1 MGIDLKQ
8 SLDEGIPFIGYTM
21 IIDLTLSE
29 KNLLLKTLAT
39 AHMER
44 QDNSDLEELIEKIT
58 DSLHEEGNYQIL
70 NEVFQEWN
78 T

>member
-1 MGIDLKQ
+1 
-8 SLDEGIPFIGYTM
+8 M